1 MVKVT
6 INSTFL
12 LFLCLSELSVLSGLW
27 SNSCTKHNGY
37 YCLCFVKKIGC
48 YNDFNFE
55 SVNKIRTKLKIGNQS
70 YLKIR
75 ICSSISSFIT
85 LPRRIES
92 IIECN

>member
-55 SVNKIRTKLKIGNQS
+55 SVNKKERN
-70 YLKIR
+70 
-75 ICSSISSFIT
+75 
-85 LPRRIES
+85 
-92 IIECN
+92 